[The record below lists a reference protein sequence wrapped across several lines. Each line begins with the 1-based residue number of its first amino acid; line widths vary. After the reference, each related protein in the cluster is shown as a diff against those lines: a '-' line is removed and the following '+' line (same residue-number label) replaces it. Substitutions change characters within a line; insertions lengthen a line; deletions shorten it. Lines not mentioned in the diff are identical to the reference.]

1 MSHTMTDTLQPGVAS
16 VPTRS
21 SIPDHLRAQVLT
33 LRRTQSAKAVSQTL
47 GIPLGT
53 VKAISSRSGI
63 TRDNA
68 NLREFFKLP
77 DPVASR
83 CTDLQPPVAPPQP
96 VAVTGDKDLDAVLW
110 LRHVV
115 QTGDAGLIA
124 NAMQAAERI
133 QTPEKELENRYGNYL
148 MRVSGGNTMKAVF
161 GSIGFANIKGL
172 ADRTLDEQAR
182 RREALSRFGS
192 QDAVFATLPQEQF
205 CLDALA
211 LVPKQ
216 EGIWS
221 FDKAQAAAAFA
232 TQTDLAPHTL
242 ADCLHELGF
251 WNQLYRLRDGWG
263 TGCGDGPAEVNVR
276 EGYLFHCMGQ
286 IRPKSREEAKSVL
299 RYLADHERMDREG
312 IDTILNN
319 LIG

>member
-1 MSHTMTDTLQPGVAS
+1 MMDTLQPGVANT
-16 VPTRS
+16 PTRS

-33 LRRTQSAKAVSQTL
+33 LRRTQSARATAQAL
-47 GIPLGT
+47 GVPLGT
-53 VKAISSRSGI
+53 VKSISSRSGI

-68 NLREFFKLP
+68 KLREFFKLP
-77 DPVASR
+77 DPVAST

-110 LRHVV
+110 LRQVV
-115 QTGDAGLIA
+115 QTGDAALIA
-124 NAMQAAERI
+124 KAMQAAERI
-133 QTPEKELENRYGNYL
+133 QTPEKELENRYGDYL

-192 QDAVFATLPQEQF
+192 QDAVFATLSQEQF

-216 EGIWS
+216 KGIWP
-221 FDKAQAAAAFA
+221 FDTALTNAAFA
-232 TQTDLAPHTL
+232 TQSDLAPHTL
-242 ADCLHELGF
+242 SDCLYELAF
-251 WNQLYRLRDGWG
+251 WDGLYRLRDGWG
-263 TGCGDGPAEVNVR
+263 TGCGDGPAEVNAR
-276 EGYLFHCMGQ
+276 EDYLFCCMGQ
-286 IRPKSREEAKSVL
+286 LRPKTRQEAKLVL
-299 RYLADHERMDREG
+299 HYLADHGRMDRTG
-312 IDTILNN
+312 VDAVLDN